1 MRILVVAAHP
11 DDEVLGCGGTIAR
24 HAKENDV
31 VIAILGEGATSRS
44 DARANADAVDVS
56 ALRQAA
62 ENARKTLG
70 AKELLMESLA
80 DNRFDELA
88 LLDVVKTVE
97 RIIVDVKPDLIYTHH
112 TGDLNID
119 HQITS
124 RAVVTATRPGAS
136 QRVVE
141 IISFEIPSS
150 SEWSFGVTGTPFAPN
165 LFIDV
170 SETIDIKIEA
180 MKCYEEEMRSPPH
193 PRSES
198 VLRAIAT
205 MRGSAAGMN
214 AAEAFEIVRSLR

>member
-1 MRILVVAAHP
+1 MRVLVVAAHP

-24 HAKENDV
+24 HSKQDDV

-44 DARANADAVDVS
+44 DARANAGTTEVS
-56 ALRQAA
+56 ELKQAA
-62 ENARKTLG
+62 ENARKALG
-70 AKELLMESLA
+70 AKELIMENLP

-88 LLDVVKTVE
+88 LLDVVKKVE
-97 RIIVDVKPDLIYTHH
+97 RIVVSVKPDVIYTHH
-112 TGDLNID
+112 ARDLNVD

-136 QRVVE
+136 EHVAEVA
-141 IISFEIPSS
+141 SFEIPSS
-150 SEWSFGVTGTPFAPN
+150 SEWSFGATGSPFAPN
-165 LFIDV
+165 LFVDV
-170 SETIDIKIEA
+170 SETIDSKIEA
-180 MKCYEEEMRSPPH
+180 MKCYEQEMRTPPH

-205 MRGSAAGMN
+205 TRGSAAGMH